1 MFYYTLFKNMNKRNF
16 QESPV
21 KSRIVGT
28 LITSVI
34 CVVTGVFLAVSLM
47 IACVKLP
54 IRIITNLRCLDYI
67 NYEI

>member
-54 IRIITNLRCLDYI
+54 IRRITNIISKDWCK
-67 NYEI
+67 